1 MHPPLENSTTHITI
15 IPTFKKAGDL
25 HEAGGGAVV
34 VVGKGP
40 PVVVGNGLVVVGV
53 VVSGVGMI
61 VVRIGTSQPDWPEL
75 KSKFPSVL
83 GQVSNNKQILSI
95 S

>member
-1 MHPPLENSTTHITI
+1 MNQT
-15 IPTFKKAGDL
+15 L

-34 VVGKGP
+34 VVGAGVVGGDGGDG
-40 PVVVGNGLVVVGV
+40 VVVGNAV

-61 VVRIGTSQPDWPEL
+61 VVRIGTSQPDWPEE

-83 GQVSNNKQILSI
+83 GQVSKSKQILSI

>member
-1 MHPPLENSTTHITI
+1 MCI
-15 IPTFKKAGDL
+15 IPTLKKAGDL

-34 VVGKGP
+34 VVGAG
-40 PVVVGNGLVVVGV
+40 VVVGIVVGKVGNVVVVAGVGKGV
-53 VVSGVGMI
+53 VVSGVGII
-61 VVRIGTSQPDWPEL
+61 VVKIGTSQPDWPEV

-83 GQVSNNKQILSI
+83 GQVSNSKQILSI

>member
-1 MHPPLENSTTHITI
+1 MKVLNQT
-15 IPTFKKAGDL
+15 L

-34 VVGKGP
+34 VVGAG
-40 PVVVGNGLVVVGV
+40 VVVGTVGNVVVVAGVGKGV
-53 VVSGVGMI
+53 VVSGVGII
-61 VVRIGTSQPDWPEL
+61 VVRIGTSQPDWPEE
-75 KSKFPSVL
+75 KSRFPSVL

>member
-40 PVVVGNGLVVVGV
+40 PVVVGNGLVVVC
-53 VVSGVGMI
+53 SGLVVGMI